1 MAGAGHALLTLPFS
15 GIFPTFV
22 VGGSGAGFAKAR
34 INHPSTEGYCD
45 RTSCKLN
52 LYWKFH

>member
-1 MAGAGHALLTLPFS
+1 MAGAGHAMLTLPFS

-22 VGGSGAGFAKAR
+22 VGGSCAGFAKGR
-34 INHPSTEGYCD
+34 INHLSTVGYWD
-45 RTSCKLN
+45 RTLCKLN